1 VSNYNHITYFA
12 RALRHA
18 LMWSEE
24 SKNAPEPA
32 RTLLT
37 IASDT
42 IRMLCDGVEKRD
54 EIIEAQNTERK
65 DTIAHR
71 DEQIAELTESIA
83 LLRRYICNVEG
94 DMFGRDEREV
104 AESKGWDCYPK
115 QEVTK

>member
-1 VSNYNHITYFA
+1 MSYNHITYFA

-24 SKNAPEPA
+24 SKNAAEPA

-42 IRMLCDGVEKRD
+42 IRMLCDAVEKRD
-54 EIIEAQNTERK
+54 EIIEAQNK
-65 DTIAHR
+65 AHLETTTKR
-71 DEQIAELTESIA
+71 QEEIIELTESVA
-83 LLRRYICNVEG
+83 LLRRYICNVEA
-94 DMFGRDEREV
+94 DMFGRKEEEI

-115 QEVTK
+115 EVRK